1 MSDQQDNLFQDDEVF
16 IIDNIQ
22 NLKKTLA
29 SVKRYITDV
38 DAKVGDLTESIAD
51 SNCKDEL
58 GAYSKKLRLIEEN
71 SGKIVN
77 TIGAIKKMHN
87 EIDIDA
93 LKSINSIESVI
104 NDFTEKIISSAD
116 SIQKTVDII
125 NEQSDTVNRLID
137 AVNTSKDTVD
147 MVGTIKGIKTT
158 ISKLTTEIIDSKQKL
173 STVQSDVSAR
183 TNTMKQNIDH
193 VIEAYDRLNDIAEQ
207 SEEFKTA
214 LKQCAGE
221 LKTLCNDIDGQLLS
235 YNNTV
240 KSISSVLEGVSA
252 NSRLIT
258 ERISLINAAN
268 DEIAALNKNLSEH
281 HSTIEST
288 ANTIRDNTA
297 MQQNAV
303 TKLDDVAASCSNT
316 EQYMKNIATHDDI
329 DIVIAAIN
337 TLANKIKDERHK
349 TVLSDIKQIVA
360 SSDQYHLVDD
370 IDPDDDESL
379 NGLFRSYIGYDKLLK
394 KIKEELNKID
404 D

>member
-1 MSDQQDNLFQDDEVF
+1 MSDQQDNLLQDDEVF

-58 GAYSKKLRLIEEN
+58 VAYSKKLKLIEEN
-71 SGKIVN
+71 SDKIVN

-104 NDFTEKIISSAD
+104 NDFTEKIISSVD
-116 SIQKTVDII
+116 SIQKTVDMI
-125 NEQSDTVNRLID
+125 NEQSDTINRLID

-158 ISKLTTEIIDSKQKL
+158 ISKLTTEIIDAKQKL

-193 VIEAYDRLNDIAEQ
+193 VVEAYDRLNDMAEQ

-221 LKTLCNDIDGQLLS
+221 LKTLCNNIDGQLLS

-240 KSISSVLEGVSA
+240 KSISSVLEDVSA

-258 ERISLINAAN
+258 ERISLINTAN

-281 HSTIEST
+281 HSAIEST
-288 ANTIRDNTA
+288 ANTIRDNTI

-303 TKLDDVAASCSNT
+303 TKLDDVAVSCSNT
-316 EQYMKNIATHDDI
+316 EQYMKNIATHNDI
-329 DIVIAAIN
+329 DIVLAAIN
-337 TLANKIKDERHK
+337 TLANKIKDEQHK
-349 TVLSDIKQIVA
+349 TVLSNIKQIVA

-404 D
+404 N

>member
-1 MSDQQDNLFQDDEVF
+1 MSDQQDNLLQDDEVF

-38 DAKVGDLTESIAD
+38 DAKFGDLTESIAD

-71 SGKIVN
+71 SDKIVN

-93 LKSINSIESVI
+93 LKSINSIEPVI
-104 NDFTEKIISSAD
+104 NDFTEKIMSSAD
-116 SIQKTVDII
+116 NIQKTVDMI

-158 ISKLTTEIIDSKQKL
+158 ISKLTTEIIDAKQKL

-207 SEEFKTA
+207 SEEFKEA

-221 LKTLCNDIDGQLLS
+221 IKTLCNNIDGQLLS

-240 KSISSVLEGVSA
+240 KSINGILEDVSA
-252 NSRLIT
+252 NSKLIT
-258 ERISLINAAN
+258 ERISLINTAN
-268 DEIAALNKNLSEH
+268 DEIEALNKNLSEH
-281 HSTIEST
+281 HSAIENT
-288 ANTIRDNTA
+288 ANIIRDNTV
-297 MQQNAV
+297 MQQNAA
-303 TKLDDVAASCSNT
+303 TKLDNVAASCSNT
-316 EQYMKNIATHDDI
+316 EQYMKNIATHNDI
-329 DIVIAAIN
+329 DIVITAIN
-337 TLANKIKDERHK
+337 TLANKMKDERHK
-349 TVLSDIKQIVA
+349 TVLSNIKQIVA
-360 SSDQYHLVDD
+360 LSDQYHLVDD

>member
-58 GAYSKKLRLIEEN
+58 EAYSKKLRLIEEN
-71 SGKIVN
+71 SDKIVN

-93 LKSINSIESVI
+93 LKSINGIEPVI

-116 SIQKTVDII
+116 SVQKTVDMI

-173 STVQSDVSAR
+173 STVQSDISAR

-193 VIEAYDRLNDIAEQ
+193 VIEAYDRLNDMAEQ

-221 LKTLCNDIDGQLLS
+221 IKTLCNNIDGQLLS

-288 ANTIRDNTA
+288 ANTIRDNTVI
-297 MQQNAV
+297 QQNAI
-303 TKLDDVAASCSNT
+303 TKLDDVAALCSNT

-337 TLANKIKDERHK
+337 TLANKMKDERHE
-349 TVLSDIKQIVA
+349 TVLNNIKQIVA

>member
-1 MSDQQDNLFQDDEVF
+1 MSDQQDNLLQDDEVF

-71 SGKIVN
+71 SDKIVN

-93 LKSINSIESVI
+93 LKSINGIEPVI

-116 SIQKTVDII
+116 SIQKTVDMI

-158 ISKLTTEIIDSKQKL
+158 ISKLTTEIIDAKQKL

-193 VIEAYDRLNDIAEQ
+193 VIEAYDRLNDMAEQ

-221 LKTLCNDIDGQLLS
+221 LKTLCNNIDGQLLS

-288 ANTIRDNTA
+288 ANTIRDNTV
-297 MQQNAV
+297 MQQNAI
-303 TKLDDVAASCSNT
+303 TKLDDVAALCSNT

-337 TLANKIKDERHK
+337 TLANKMKDERHE
-349 TVLSDIKQIVA
+349 TVLNNIKQIVA